1 MDWQTQYW
9 RGATRN
15 LNTLMHLQQCLRHHF
30 YRDIE
35 LITCNME
42 NNLIWTLYEKPQLSK
57 IPNLFFT
64 KLLNSDFIFTVFVEW
79 NKLSQYQGF
88 FVPGVQGSSCQWVTH
103 PDVKLCN
110 SYMMSTQS
118 TAPGADLTNKRGK
131 RPLRAPGNQGPHL
144 ILAKHICSVD
154 VAVHRNTRWFLE
166 RSDQKCLSLNPLT
179 DQNAE
184 FLSSAEFCKVGHH
197 LIITKCRYDVNKR
210 FIVSTVGPKAGV
222 PGLVAFPLS
231 LPGLDRASSVLPLVF
246 FGRRK
251 PWAKAGQL
259 GLEEWLW
266 TKVSQRLES
275 VVSRIIS

>member
-1 MDWQTQYW
+1 MDWQTRYW

-103 PDVKLCN
+103 PDVKWCN

-131 RPLRAPGNQGPHL
+131 RPLRAPGNQGAPSDIGETYLQRWCSRSQKYPL
-144 ILAKHICSVD
+144 ISWTQWPEVFKFES
-154 VAVHRNTRWFLE
+154 TY
-166 RSDQKCLSLNPLT
+166 RSKCRV
-179 DQNAE
+179 
-184 FLSSAEFCKVGHH
+184 LSSAEFCKVGHH